1 MSGKLRVSDNKTTT
15 FLRAPRCTLEEIPK
29 PETAVAVLGVPY
41 DNSLIP
47 GNTSLAPDAI
57 REGSDFLVSRMALSP
72 GWEVMDLWSGKRVK
86 PLAEPRIFDLGNLI
100 VHRTDMDHNN
110 QVIREALRSITA
122 SGAFPVVLGGDHY
135 VTAPCF
141 WGASEGL
148 AGGNPGYKM
157 GYIHVDAH
165 TDLFDDWPGSGKYT
179 LGTTARRI
187 SELDVIDVPN
197 MVWLGLRGWA
207 RPAEGLDYAIARGAN
222 ILSMNIVREK
232 GVKVAAQEAMELAS
246 RGVDAVYVSFD
257 IDVVDS
263 SYVPGI
269 SVPEPGGITSQEL
282 IDIVNIFRE
291 SALVRAIDLVE
302 VCPDKESGP
311 FGGLSAQLA
320 ALALIQFIAPRV
332 FDYR

>member
-1 MSGKLRVSDNKTTT
+1 MTDQSSPADEKSIT
-15 FLRAPRCTLEEIPK
+15 FLRAPRGTLEEIPQ

-41 DNSLIP
+41 NNSLIP
-47 GNTSLAPDAI
+47 GNTALAPAAI
-57 REGSDFLVSRMALSP
+57 RAGSEFLVSRMALSP

-86 PLAEPRIFDLGNLI
+86 PLAEPRIFDLGDLTL
-100 VHRTDMDHNN
+100 HGTDMDGNN
-110 QVIREALRSITA
+110 KVIREALRDITA
-122 SGAFPVVLGGDHY
+122 SGAFPLVMGGDHY

-148 AGGNPGYKM
+148 AQGKPGFKM

-165 TDLFDDWPGSGKYT
+165 TDLFDNWPGAGKYT

-187 SELDVIDVPN
+187 SELDVIDVSN

-207 RPAEGLDYAIARGAN
+207 RPAEGMDYAIARGAN
-222 ILSMNIVREK
+222 IMSMNVVREK
-232 GVKVAAQEAMELAS
+232 GVKAAAQEAMELAS
-246 RGVDAVYVSFD
+246 KGVDAVYVSFD

-263 SYVPGI
+263 CYVPAI

-291 SALVRAIDLVE
+291 SPLVRAIDLVE
-302 VCPDKESGP
+302 ICPDKENGP
-311 FGGLSAQLA
+311 FGGLTAQLA
-320 ALALIQFIAPRV
+320 ALALIQFVAPRV